1 MSSWRDVRV
10 AGSFLTRVPLHVEG
24 EIDMARATPWF
35 PAIGLCIGAVGA
47 GVFAAANEVLPAGLV
62 AALALVATA
71 LVTGAFHHDG
81 LADIADGF
89 GGGWDREQ
97 RLAILKD
104 SRHGTYGVVSL
115 VLLVAVQWG
124 ALSSLSTPWA
134 VAGLVS
140 AHILARAAILGVLL
154 TSRPARPEGLGTD
167 YSAGL
172 RRGSCVAA
180 IVLAIA
186 AGGVLMGGWVAL
198 AVALVTMTTVAVVAL
213 AFRKIGGISGDVL
226 GAAEQLG
233 EAAVLIAIAA
243 AADTGRLPWWR

>member
-1 MSSWRDVRV
+1 MSPLRDLRV
-10 AGSFLTRVPLHVEG
+10 AGSFLTRVPLHVDG
-24 EIDMARATPWF
+24 EMDMARATPWF
-35 PAIGLCIGAVGA
+35 PAIGLLIGAAGA
-47 GVFAAANEVLPAGLV
+47 AVFAAANEVLPAGLA
-62 AALALVATA
+62 AALALVTTA
-71 LVTGAFHHDG
+71 LITGAFHHDG

-115 VLLVAVQWG
+115 VLLVAVQWS
-124 ALSSLSTPWA
+124 ALASLPTPWA

-140 AHILARAAILGVLL
+140 AHILGRAAILGILL
-154 TSRPARPEGLGTD
+154 TSRPARPDGLGTD

-172 RRGSCVAA
+172 RRGSCVVAMALA
-180 IVLAIA
+180 IV
-186 AGGVLMGGWVAL
+186 AGGVATGIWIAL
-198 AVALVTMTTVAVVAL
+198 TVALVAVTTVAVVVL

-243 AADTGRLPWWR
+243 AADTGHLPWWR